1 VPGRAVDLSIGVAM
15 LVAGAAVVAR
25 RGRGAGAPMVI
36 TALAWLAGDVTD
48 ALLYVHRGPLVQLLL
63 GYPTGRLRPR
73 AVVAVTVAAYA
84 DGLVPVVARAPWP
97 TLALVAVV
105 MAAAGWRLIVA
116 GRWER
121 SALTL
126 AFACAMAVC
135 GSLAA
140 SAVTRIVGVDAEAV
154 TAWAYEVAVCAGVIS
169 LASGLLWGHWATS
182 AVSGL
187 VLDLGAG
194 SDPQALRAALARTV
208 GDQTLRVAYRVGAGW
223 VDELGRP
230 VELPA
235 GSATGRAVTVV
246 QDAGRPVAAI
256 VHDPTALADERL
268 AESVAAVARLAVATA
283 AMQAE
288 SAQRLKDVAASR
300 RRLVVVADEERRRIG
315 ERLASGVQARLAL
328 LSRSLGGLAGQ
339 RDGETAV
346 ALGELREE
354 LDNARADL
362 ERFAEGVHPRTL
374 DEEGIAAALTE
385 LAARAGAGIDVSA
398 LHAEGI
404 APAQAAAAF
413 FVCSEGLANVAKHAP
428 EARVDITARSVGGEL
443 VFTIGDNGPGGADPG
458 SGSGLRG
465 LSDRVGALGGT
476 LRIASP
482 RGGGTR
488 LEARLPI
495 DDVVPS

>member
-1 VPGRAVDLSIGVAM
+1 M

-25 RGRGAGAPMVI
+25 RGRSAGAPLVI
-36 TALAWLAGDVTD
+36 TGLAWLAGDVAD

-63 GYPTGRLRPR
+63 GYPAGQLRPQ

-97 TLALVAVV
+97 TLALVAAVV
-105 MAAAGWRLIVA
+105 GAAGWRLIVA

-121 SALTL
+121 SARTL
-126 AFACAMAVC
+126 AFACALVVC

-140 SAVTRIVGVDAEAV
+140 SAVTRVVGVDAEAA
-154 TAWAYEVAVCAGVIS
+154 TAWAYEIAVCAGVMA
-169 LASGLLWGHWATS
+169 LAAGLLWGRWATG
-182 AVSGL
+182 AVRGL
-187 VLDLGAG
+187 VLDLGVG

-208 GDQTLRVAYRVGAGW
+208 GDPTLRVAYRVGAEW
-223 VDELGRP
+223 VDELGHP
-230 VELPA
+230 VDVPA
-235 GSATGRAVTVV
+235 GSTTGRAVTFV
-246 QDAGRPVAAI
+246 QDAGRPVAAF

-288 SAQRLKDVAASR
+288 SAQRLEDVAASR

-315 ERLASGVQARLAL
+315 ERLAGGVQARLAL
-328 LSRSLGGLAGQ
+328 LSGSFAGLAGR
-339 RDGETAV
+339 RDGETAT
-346 ALGELREE
+346 ALDELRQE
-354 LDNARADL
+354 LDHARADL
-362 ERFAEGVHPRTL
+362 ERFAQGVHPRTL

-385 LAARAGAGIDVSA
+385 LAARAGAGIDISG
-398 LHAEGI
+398 LRAERI

-413 FVCSEGLANVAKHAP
+413 FVCSEGLANVAKHASH
-428 EARVDITARSVGGEL
+428 ARVNITAGSVGGEL
-443 VFTIGDNGPGGADPG
+443 VVTIGDDGPGGANPAA
-458 SGSGLRG
+458 GSGLRG

-476 LRIASP
+476 LTVASP

-495 DDVVPS
+495 DEAVRS